1 LLQLFPAGVEIYA
14 FVVEMRIVGVE
25 WEIVDINLMK
35 SSLGSLVGYYQ
46 QMIGRGY
53 AVQRL
58 YVRAVGVFVGLET
71 V

>member
-14 FVVEMRIVGVE
+14 FVVEMRVVGVE

-35 SSLGSLVGYYQ
+35 SLVDYYH
-46 QMIGRGY
+46 QMIGRGN